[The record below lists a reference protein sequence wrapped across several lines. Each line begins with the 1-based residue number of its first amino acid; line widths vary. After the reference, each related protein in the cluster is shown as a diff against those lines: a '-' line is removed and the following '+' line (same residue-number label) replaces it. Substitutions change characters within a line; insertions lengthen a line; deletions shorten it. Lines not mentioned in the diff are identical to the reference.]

1 MEKTG
6 RIYRYTTPKTEERVT
21 FQSGDKVQPTTV
33 IYQQDMQQCM
43 QQCNSGIHVIGATS
57 QF

>member
-33 IYQQDMQQCM
+33 IYQQDMQQC
-43 QQCNSGIHVIGATS
+43 NSGIHVIGATS